1 VGADQ
6 TVEMKKTW
14 RSQTAT
20 TTDFFTPSLFKG
32 GITLF
37 SVRARLRSRFLS
49 ATLCLCGLSCF
60 WLCLVPVLCQNRLP
74 TPRIYD
80 QINARQKGLAVW
92 WVGNAGWLVKSD
104 NILIGTDLDLELE
117 EKIYEP
123 PISADDL
130 AKILDVVFVSHHHGD
145 HCNAPTLKVL
155 SQKSNCTFVLPQTCV
170 DEEPGLSIPKGRLI
184 VPQPLLPFDIRG
196 IHVEPIHAIHGNQD
210 FTVLTRE
217 KDFIKG
223 ITHNCGYVLTI
234 QGKRFLHPGDS
245 VLTEEHLS
253 LSHIDVLFISPTVH
267 NMFIDRSMILINQLE
282 PEYIFPQHFDTYR
295 QTPDNMFWTKGYPD
309 ELKLKLSKSLQKRYH
324 KLSQGEMFVIK

>member
-1 VGADQ
+1 MQLAFGQ
-6 TVEMKKTW
+6 
-14 RSQTAT
+14 S
-20 TTDFFTPSLFKG
+20 
-32 GITLF
+32 I
-37 SVRARLRSRFLS
+37 
-49 ATLCLCGLSCF
+49 
-60 WLCLVPVLCQNRLP
+60 QNRLP

-80 QINARQKGLAVW
+80 QIKERQKGLALW
-92 WVGNAGWLVKSD
+92 WVGNAGWLIKSD
-104 NILIGTDLDLELE
+104 DILIGTDLDLELE

-145 HCNAPTLKVL
+145 HCNAFTLKAL
-155 SQKSNCTFVLPQTCV
+155 AQKSNCTFVLPQTCL
-170 DEEPGLSIPKGRLI
+170 DEEPDLKIPKERLI
-184 VPQPLLPFDIRG
+184 IPQPLHPFDIRG

-253 LSHIDVLFISPTVH
+253 LNQIDVLFISPTVH
-267 NMFIDRSMILINQLE
+267 NMFTDRSMILINHLE

-295 QTPDNMFWTKGYPD
+295 QTPDNMFWTKGYPE

-324 KLSQGEMFVIK
+324 KLNQGEMFVVK